1 MEKVRPRCTSTYYNW
16 HIMEGN
22 NDQQQYQQMLTDVQ
36 EYKVFLM
43 TSAVDVALF
52 AAEGCAAERCSGR
65 SA

>member
-1 MEKVRPRCTSTYYNW
+1 
-16 HIMEGN
+16 MEGN
-22 NDQQQYQQMLTDVQ
+22 NYQQQYQQMLTDIQ